1 MLEENIC
8 EQGMIEIASGNYVE
22 GFDMIAKEFN
32 CGNYSSEVFEQLYHV
47 FVEPNI
53 SEFQLQYERNKVYL
67 QNYPYLFC
75 EQLNDF
81 ETIWSRYIVF
91 PITESV
97 FYYYS
102 IENKSFTKM
111 IVDSV
116 VETEYFFENTE
127 NPVCLEDEYNQFNI
141 QFLVDNLRDSILYGR
156 DNHLY
161 LLYSDLEK
169 FSIVLYYV
177 NLEKLCKDEKIV
189 FLIGEHRKENYPL
202 DSQYFKI
209 DYETLE
215 PAQIKLEEVKR
226 LIAFVSV
233 DSHCGNAMLDSLFD
247 FHPNL
252 LTIKEFGLSEFCT
265 FYNHVLAGRTVH
277 SFLEEFLQDQNNSN
291 YRMFLTFFNKIYG
304 NSNSILPEPQLFID
318 YLIEIL
324 KDRTIPTQ
332 QEWFVAFFIANS
344 YALGRNMN
352 SRMVPAIFHASHT
365 VWGSDWEKEM
375 GLLQEF
381 YKTFPYIKT
390 FSEIR
395 RQSDR
400 IGGAIKYEF
409 KCRELYNL
417 TSESPLS
424 MIVRHCDDLR
434 NIDWRRIY
442 YDKDSFFEYDQM
454 AVVKYEDIKMYP
466 QETLK
471 VLCKYLDIPWSD
483 TLLGCSYN
491 GGMTIYN
498 DGGTVISDF
507 DLAPLNANYYEK
519 YLNVF
524 DLLRLEILYTDF
536 YRPWNYE
543 PRFYNGFSY
552 TIDEIKE
559 LMKISFE
566 FEKYIKNN
574 DHNYNKEKLI
584 EQLEKLLLYFTEWKQ
599 EIESGLKIPCQYL
612 APEK

>member
-1 MLEENIC
+1 MLKESLC

-22 GFDMIAKEFN
+22 GFDIISEEFAEGRYN
-32 CGNYSSEVFEQLYHV
+32 QEIYEQLYQI

-53 SEFQLQYERNKVYL
+53 NEFKSQYECNRRYLQY
-67 QNYPYLFC
+67 YPYIISDL
-75 EQLNDF
+75 LYDF
-81 ETIWSRYIVF
+81 ETFWSRYILF
-91 PITESV
+91 PITDKV

-116 VETEYFFENTE
+116 VETEYFFEDTE
-127 NPVCLEDEYNQFNI
+127 NPICLEDESNQFNI
-141 QFLVDNLRDSILYGR
+141 QFLVDNLRDSRLYGG

-161 LLYSDLEK
+161 LSYANLEK
-169 FSIVLYYV
+169 FSCVLCYL

-189 FLIGEHRKENYPL
+189 FLIGEHRKGNYPL
-202 DSQYFKI
+202 DSHCFKS
-209 DYETLE
+209 DYNVLE
-215 PAQIKLEEVKR
+215 PKQIQLEEVKR
-226 LIAFVSV
+226 LITFVSV

-265 FYNHVLAGRTVH
+265 FYNQVLVGRTVQT
-277 SFLEEFLQDQNNSN
+277 FLEEFLEDQNNSN

-304 NSNSILPEPQLFID
+304 SSNSILPGPQLFID
-318 YLIEIL
+318 YLMDIL
-324 KDRTIPTQ
+324 KDRTIPTK
-332 QEWFVAFFIANS
+332 QEWFIAFFMANS

-390 FSEIR
+390 FAEIR

-424 MIVRHCDDLR
+424 MIVRHCDNLR

-442 YDKDSFFEYDQM
+442 YDKDSFFEYEQM

-471 VLCKYLDIPWSD
+471 ALCKYLNIPWSD

-491 GGMTIYN
+491 GGTTIYN

-507 DLAPLNANYYEK
+507 DLSPLKSDYYAK

-543 PRFYNGFSY
+543 PRFYNGFVYSD
-552 TIDEIKE
+552 DEIKE

-566 FEKYIKNN
+566 FEKYIQSNEQ
-574 DHNYNKEKLI
+574 DYNKEILMQ
-584 EQLEKLLLYFTEWKQ
+584 QLEKLLFYFEEWKR
-599 EIESGLKIPCQYL
+599 ELENGLKIPCQYI